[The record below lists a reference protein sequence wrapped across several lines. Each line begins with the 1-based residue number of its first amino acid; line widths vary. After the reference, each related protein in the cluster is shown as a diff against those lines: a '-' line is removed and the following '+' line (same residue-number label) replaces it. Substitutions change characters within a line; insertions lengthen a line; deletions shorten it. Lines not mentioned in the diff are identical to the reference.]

1 MQRRNLF
8 CLVSVLAVVVVVVV
22 AFALSTGWEP
32 SPAFSQG
39 GTPTPPGGTTFT
51 VNTHGDGGNPTP
63 DGTCDDGAGNCTL
76 REAILEANYVAGADT
91 INFSIGTGYGWVVL
105 TSALPTITDPVTIDG
120 GTQEAGDLG
129 WVELNGDGTSG
140 ADGLHIT
147 AGHSTVRRLLIV
159 DFDGDGIVLEGGG
172 ENVIRSNFIGL
183 DHHTPRGN
191 GGHGVRITDSAKN
204 AVGVPL
210 GGGNFI
216 SGNGGDGVHISGSGA
231 DGNLIQSNTIGLQ
244 LNGDPL
250 GNGSHGVSISG
261 NNNVV
266 GGAATPCSPPYPP
279 CVQETPATVNYI
291 AFNGGAGVYV
301 ASGAGNTIRANN
313 IYDNVGLG
321 IDVAPIGPSN
331 PYGGRLTSALQ
342 APALFDGEFR
352 RIIAATGYISGGP
365 PNTPVVVEAFIG
377 PTPDPLGYGEG
388 KTYRAGT
395 DPAAFSFDDKG
406 VLSAAGFF
414 PVSTS
419 GTYVGQFLTTTRTY
433 PDGHT
438 DEFSNWVEIK
448 WDSDGDNIQDEID
461 TVPGTSHDFDDRP
474 LGGTTSGSL
483 IEVGPGGRNGCWVS
497 VVDLPQPDGVVI
509 GSTCAP
515 KPGGGFEGPAHVSMC
530 GGKFT
535 FDLPHATSMDW
546 TCHSAEVSVGYG
558 PVFVQL
564 GTITA
569 KLPTAA
575 KVEISDPVGGDY
587 EIVNDSTSPA
597 ILVGGL
603 SVAPGET
610 VTVQDTDGDGMVNA
624 YETAHTCLD
633 PDVDDAAED
642 PDSDDLSNL
651 SEAELETDPC
661 DSDTDND
668 GMPDGYEAGKTCLDP
683 LANDATSDPD
693 RDWRSN
699 VAEYGLGSD
708 PCVFSGYAPVGG
720 IAELPDLAPG
730 AAQPSDAPPEGSGWS
745 GGTYA
750 ALAAGVAASVLALA
764 GAGWYARRRWLKA

>member
-140 ADGLHIT
+140 ADGLYIT
-147 AGHSTVRRLLIV
+147 AGDSTVRRLLIV

-172 ENVIRSNFIGL
+172 GNVIRSNFIGL
-183 DHHTPRGN
+183 DHHGPRAN

-204 AVGVPL
+204 AVGVPP

-266 GGAATPCSPPYPP
+266 GGAAPECVPPPDPCWP
-279 CVQETPATVNYI
+279 EAPAARNYI
-291 AFNGGAGVYV
+291 AFNDGAGIYV
-301 ASGAGNTIRANN
+301 EGSGNSIRANN

-321 IDVAPIGPSN
+321 IDVYPPGVSQPPHHLRGLNTAQWSAIW
-331 PYGGRLTSALQ
+331 GGYVVV
-342 APALFDGEFR
+342 
-352 RIIAATGYISGGP
+352 TGYIRNEA
-365 PNTPVVVEAFIG
+365 PNTPLVVEAFVS
-377 PTPDPLGYGEG
+377 PTCDASGYGEG
-388 KTYRAGT
+388 KEWRAGT
-395 DPAAFSFDDKG
+395 DPPAFSTDEDG
-406 VLSAAGFF
+406 EVSAAGGF
-414 PVSTS
+414 PS
-419 GTYVGQFLTTTRTY
+419 GSEVIGRFVTTTVSY
-433 PDGHT
+433 PDGT
-438 DEFSNWVEIK
+438 TNEFGNCQPIQADW
-448 WDSDGDNIQDEID
+448 DGDNIEQAVDGI
-461 TVPGTSHDFDDRP
+461 
-474 LGGTTSGSL
+474 GGTQLNVWSDVFSDQHLPEHG
-483 IEVGPGGRNGCWVS
+483 GPALGTTFGDLNGTGPEGRNSCFVS
-497 VVDLPQPDGVVI
+497 VVDSPEGINVGAVCPDEI
-509 GSTCAP
+509 
-515 KPGGGFEGPAHVSMC
+515 GPAKVWLC
-530 GGKFT
+530 GDGSWIS
-535 FDLPHATSMDW
+535 LPHGASTQV
-546 TCHSAEVSVGYG
+546 TCGSLANEVHFG
-558 PVFVQL
+558 PVTVGF

-575 KVEISDPVGGDY
+575 KVKISDPDGGDY
-587 EIVNDSTSPA
+587 EIVNDSASPP

-610 VTVQDTDGDGMVNA
+610 VTVQDTDSDGMVNA

-668 GMPDGYEAGKTCLDP
+668 GMPDGYEAGKTCLDA

-693 RDWRSN
+693 RDGRN
-699 VAEYGLGSD
+699 NITEYGLGSD
-708 PCVFSGYAPVGG
+708 PCSADAPVGG

-730 AAQPSDAPPEGSGWS
+730 GAQPSDAPPEGSGWS

-750 ALAAGVAASVLALA
+750 AVAAGVAAAALALA
-764 GAGWYARRRWLKA
+764 GGAWYARRRWLKA